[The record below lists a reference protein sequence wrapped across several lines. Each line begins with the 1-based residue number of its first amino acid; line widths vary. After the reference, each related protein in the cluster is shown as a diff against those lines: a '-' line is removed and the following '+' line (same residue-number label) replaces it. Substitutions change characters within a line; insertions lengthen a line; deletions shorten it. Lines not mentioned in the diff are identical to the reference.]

1 RLEAS
6 PAGGRAAIGDPVA
19 RQRRLTVRVVTAKV
33 LRADPPRVHRQ
44 REPGPGAIGEAHIE
58 AVAGH
63 ESERAP
69 RWHSLQAG
77 RKRSG
82 QLDPVLE
89 RGARIRVVQVAV
101 ERGAPAPPEPDLD
114 PLAARLP
121 HALDAHAGGSGRGHR
136 EDVIADIGAIERY
149 VYVEPGEWARLH
161 PDLIVRPGH
170 CVEGRIGRDTYLE
183 SWAHRARPR
192 AGQLEKR
199 RHAVSLRLAR
209 GADGDR
215 EST

>member
-1 RLEAS
+1 
-6 PAGGRAAIGDPVA
+6 
-19 RQRRLTVRVVTAKV
+19 VRVVTAKV

-101 ERGAPAPPEPDLD
+101 QAAAPAPPEPALD

-121 HALDAHAGGSGRGHR
+121 HVLEEHAGGTGRRHR
-136 EDVIADIGAIERY
+136 ENVIANIGPIDRY

-161 PDLIVRPGH
+161 PDLVVRRGH
-170 CVEGRIGRDTYLE
+170 RIEGRIGGDAYLE
-183 SWAHRARPR
+183 SRAHGTRPR
-192 AGQLEKR
+192 AG
-199 RHAVSLRLAR
+199 
-209 GADGDR
+209 
-215 EST
+215 